1 MWKPLPQRV
10 YLMATWTF
18 QKSRIINMLLFLD
31 YENEDED
38 EQDL

>member
-1 MWKPLPQRV
+1 
-10 YLMATWTF
+10 MATWTF

-38 EQDL
+38 EDEQDL